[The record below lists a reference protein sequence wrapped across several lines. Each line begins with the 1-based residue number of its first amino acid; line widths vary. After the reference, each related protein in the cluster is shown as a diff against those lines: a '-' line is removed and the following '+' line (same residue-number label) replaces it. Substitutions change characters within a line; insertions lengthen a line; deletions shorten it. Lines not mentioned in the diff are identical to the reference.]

1 MVQKAL
7 LWLNLSL
14 TCILNKCETI
24 SYITHAMQKRKL
36 RLACVRKRNRQAEL
50 EERKNKNRKELCSE
64 REVGGGGREGGKEGR
79 KEGKRVRNRATAHQ
93 TTIRKETNRTAITTI
108 AIRRN
113 TPRTMVETSSPVS
126 SAAQQTT
133 KQGGTL
139 KHGKGQ
145 AFLFVT
151 RYHFLRQ
158 LHE

>member
-1 MVQKAL
+1 
-7 LWLNLSL
+7 
-14 TCILNKCETI
+14 
-24 SYITHAMQKRKL
+24 MQKRKL

-113 TPRTMVETSSPVS
+113 TPRTMVETSSPVL
-126 SAAQQTT
+126 SATQQIT

-139 KHGKGQ
+139 KHGKNKLSCSWHGTISSDNCMSKP
-145 AFLFVT
+145 L
-151 RYHFLRQ
+151 Y
-158 LHE
+158 LHLSAVVYQGSTNLTEVL